1 MNEFV
6 RAFGRALASTLHP
19 RVLWLTFVPFLIA
32 SAGWGL
38 FFWFTW
44 QDLVG
49 TARGWLAGS
58 TLSTAFYRA
67 FDWVGLANL
76 HAVIAPAIV
85 VALSI
90 PLIVATVL
98 LLIATLSMPMVV
110 RHLAARRF
118 ATLEA
123 RRGGTWYGSL
133 AYGMATTLIGLVLIL
148 VTLPLFVLMLPLLL
162 IPPLAALISPLFAL
176 IPTLL
181 WGWLTYRVMTYDALA
196 LHASRTERIA
206 LMRRHR
212 WPLFA
217 IGVASGLMSTLPT
230 LLWVW
235 SLWLVVLFPVIAA
248 VTIWMYAFI
257 LVFSA
262 LWFGHYCLTALQAMR
277 QGEGAPIAAAPPVL
291 PAA

>member
-1 MNEFV
+1 MPMNELM
-6 RAFGRALASTLHP
+6 RAFGRALAGVLHP
-19 RVLWLTFVPFLIA
+19 RVLWLTFLPFVIA

-49 TARGWLAGS
+49 AARGWLAGS
-58 TLSTAFYRA
+58 TLGMALYRA
-67 FDWVGLANL
+67 FDWVGLTNL
-76 HAVIAPAIV
+76 HAVIAPLIV
-85 VALSI
+85 VAFSI
-90 PLIVATVL
+90 PVIVSTVL

-110 RHLAARRF
+110 RHLSARRF
-118 ATLEA
+118 PTLEA
-123 RRGGTWYGSL
+123 RHGGTWYGSL
-133 AYGMATTLIGLVLIL
+133 AYGIATTLVCLLLIL
-148 VTLPLFVLMLPLLL
+148 LTLPLFVLLAPLLL
-162 IPPLAALISPLFAL
+162 IPPLFALISPLFAL

-196 LHASRTERIA
+196 LHASRAERIA

-212 WPLFA
+212 VPLLA
-217 IGVASGLMSTLPT
+217 IGIASGLMGTLPT
-230 LLWVW
+230 LLWAW

-262 LWFGHYCLTALQAMR
+262 LWFGHYCLEALQAMR
-277 QGEGAPIAAAPPVL
+277 EEEGLQPSRS
-291 PAA
+291 

>member
-1 MNEFV
+1 MNELM
-6 RAFGRALASTLHP
+6 RAFGRALASALHP
-19 RVLWLTFVPFLIA
+19 RVLWLTFLPFVIA

-44 QDLVG
+44 QSLVG

-58 TLSTAFYRA
+58 MVGTALDRA
-67 FDWVGLANL
+67 FDWLGLVNL
-76 HAVIAPAIV
+76 HAVIAPLIV

-90 PLIVATVL
+90 PVIVCTVL

-110 RHLAARRF
+110 KHLSARRF
-118 ATLEA
+118 STLEA
-123 RRGGTWYGSL
+123 RHGGTWYGSL
-133 AYGMATTLIGLVLIL
+133 AYGIATTLLCLLLIL
-148 VTLPLFVLMLPLLL
+148 LTLPLFILLAPLLL
-162 IPPLAALISPLFAL
+162 IPPLFALISPLFAL

-196 LHASRTERIA
+196 LHASRAERVA

-212 WPLFA
+212 VPLLA
-217 IGVASGLMSTLPT
+217 IGIASGLMGALPT
-230 LLWVW
+230 LLWAW

-248 VTIWMYAFI
+248 VTIWIYAFI

-262 LWFGHYCLTALQAMR
+262 LWFGHYCLEALRAMR
-277 QGEGAPIAAAPPVL
+277 EEEGLQPSRS
-291 PAA
+291 

>member
-1 MNEFV
+1 MNELM
-6 RAFGRALASTLHP
+6 RAFGRALASVLHP
-19 RVLWLTFVPFLIA
+19 RVLWLTFLPFVIA

-38 FFWFTW
+38 VFWFTW

-49 TARGWLAGS
+49 TARDWLAGS
-58 TLSTAFYRA
+58 TLGTALYGA
-67 FDWVGLANL
+67 FDWLGLANL
-76 HAVIAPAIV
+76 HAVVAPLIV

-90 PLIVATVL
+90 PVIVSTVL

-110 RHLAARRF
+110 KYLAARRF

-133 AYGMATTLIGLVLIL
+133 AYGLATTLVCLLLIL
-148 VTLPLFVLMLPLLL
+148 LTLPVFVLLAPLLL
-162 IPPLAALISPLFAL
+162 IPPLFALISPLFAL
-176 IPTLL
+176 IPMLL

-196 LHASRTERIA
+196 LHASRAERIA

-212 WPLFA
+212 VPLLM
-217 IGVASGLMSTLPT
+217 IGIASGLMGTLPT
-230 LLWVW
+230 LLWAW

-262 LWFGHYCLTALQAMR
+262 LWFGHYCLEALREMR
-277 QGEGAPIAAAPPVL
+277 EEECLQPSRS
-291 PAA
+291 